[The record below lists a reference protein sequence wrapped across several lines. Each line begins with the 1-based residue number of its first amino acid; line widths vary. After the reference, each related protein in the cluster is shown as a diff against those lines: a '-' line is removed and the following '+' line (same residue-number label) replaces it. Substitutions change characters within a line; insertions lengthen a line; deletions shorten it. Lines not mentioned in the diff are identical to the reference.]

1 MIGFPNHSIGKHDIL
16 PIMARNKR
24 TYGDV
29 CGVARAL
36 DLVGERWS
44 LMIVRELLLGP
55 KRFTDLRAGLP
66 GVGPDILSQ
75 RMRELAAEGLVQKR
89 KLPPPIAAQVYELTA
104 LGRRLEPV
112 VMALGEFGSHLPVP
126 TDRELRM
133 SFDAH
138 ILSLRTLFAADRA
151 HGLKAD
157 VELRLDGGPVYR
169 ALVDDGKLL
178 LKQGGAGT
186 PDVIITGDPGE
197 LLGVAHGRLA
207 LADTALRIDGD
218 HALGERFLT
227 LFPLPE
233 PVVG

>member
-1 MIGFPNHSIGKHDIL
+1 
-16 PIMARNKR
+16 MARNKR

-55 KRFTDLRAGLP
+55 KRFTDLRTGLP
-66 GVGPDILSQ
+66 GVGPDVLSQ
-75 RMRELAAEGLVQKR
+75 RMRDLAAEGLVRKR
-89 KLPPPIAAQVYELTA
+89 KLPPPIGAQVYELTG

-126 TDRELRM
+126 TDCELRM

-151 HGLKAD
+151 DGLSASI
-157 VELRLDGGPVYR
+157 ELRLDGGPVYR
-169 ALVDDGKLL
+169 ALIEDGELVL
-178 LKQGGAGT
+178 EQGGADAA
-186 PDVIITGDPGE
+186 DVIITGDPGE
-197 LLGVAHGRLA
+197 LLAVAHGRMA
-207 LADTALRIDGD
+207 LADTALQIDGD
-218 HALGERFLT
+218 HVLGERFLT

-233 PVVG
+233 PALA